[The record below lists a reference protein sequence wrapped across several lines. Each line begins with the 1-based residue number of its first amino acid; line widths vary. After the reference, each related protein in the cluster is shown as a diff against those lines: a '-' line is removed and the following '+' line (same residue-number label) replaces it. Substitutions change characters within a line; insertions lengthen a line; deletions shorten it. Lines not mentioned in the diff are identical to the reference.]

1 MVFDLFLVT
10 TARVR
15 LCYGTRNNIE
25 VSAWSPPRRR
35 HAQQYDQ
42 KKLHV
47 NPIHTGKVKEIGRSV
62 VSGGGGV
69 GRDFC
74 ARRSPTVTERT
85 RGNVAPRRNCRRP
98 TARASLLKHRRHPIR
113 KTHRAFYRRV
123 RTMAAPSK
131 MDKKKKRTSAAGE
144 TTATLS
150 ANATHAHIY
159 SIKNNT

>member
-1 MVFDLFLVT
+1 MVFGLVLVT

-15 LCYGTRNNIE
+15 LCYGTRNYTE
-25 VSAWSPPRRR
+25 VSAWSPLRRR

-47 NPIHTGKVKEIGRSV
+47 NPIHTGKVKEVGRSV

-98 TARASLLKHRRHPIR
+98 TDRASLLKHRRHPIR
-113 KTHRAFYRRV
+113 KTRRALYHRV
-123 RTMAAPSK
+123 RMMAAPSK
-131 MDKKKKRTSAAGE
+131 MNKKKEHLPPVKPPSHSLRQHYTR
-144 TTATLS
+144 
-150 ANATHAHIY
+150 AHILY
-159 SIKNNT
+159 IK